1 MLIFVKKMIFLYN
14 ATRNNQKIGGVLQ
27 ARHSFEA
34 LHNAR
39 IEVMQ
44 RGGNI
49 REMLLAKIG

>member
-1 MLIFVKKMIFLYN
+1 MIFLYN
-14 ATRNNQKIGGVLQ
+14 ATRNNQKIGGVLH

-49 REMLLAKIG
+49 REMLLSKIG